1 MRTPLES
8 TKYFV
13 LLALAAGPNHGAEIR
28 EQVIGDT
35 MGVYLRDSTLY
46 STLKTLL
53 KDGHVE
59 ELPAWDRQRRVCRL
73 SEKGRRALELE
84 ARTHGEA
91 ARLAQRRLGWR

>member
-1 MRTPLES
+1 MSNLLGS

-46 STLKTLL
+46 STLRSLL
-53 KDGHVE
+53 KGGYVE
-59 ELPAWDRQRRVCRL
+59 ELPA
-73 SEKGRRALELE
+73 RAGSSGC
-84 ARTHGEA
+84 TD
-91 ARLAQRRLGWR
+91 